1 MLITR
6 KRFLC
11 ILIVQGASIN
21 FLAQC
26 RLSDIPREIKEIRN
40 LNEASRSRSIR
51 TFGKSNE
58 DMLQTKTGTEVFKLN
73 QAGPRYKSPPRKLED
88 FKDALEANKEKI
100 QQLKKVAEELKK
112 LFNKLF
118 TEDLDIEQ
126 RIKVRKWFELV
137 KMIGRLRFQEFIAEK
152 TKAKVELQSQLLKNI
167 IEPTIVI
174 NIFATT
180 MEGILND
187 LVKSVM
193 PSIYDDKKIIKLVI
207 DISALLHRNQMM
219 DFKDDTLILHQPIF
233 LDGLGDLIYDKF
245 CENHDFNPFFLSWDL
260 EDYIFKHHRM
270 ADYSSIFS
278 RVTGM
283 KRKYLLE
290 RFLKIFL
297 VNVYPVI
304 SSSRNRFSKDFFK
317 ELLVPEVESLL
328 NKFKQG
334 ASPIQGLQINYNQI
348 PAEIFFRHQFMF
360 HYLKLS
366 LKYEPEKFNNM
377 MIKETLVFEETLKMI
392 VSKMTLIKS
401 LSYFGLHCN
410 FNLIS
415 PIIDMIEK
423 INKKFYGIEVF
434 RGNTNIDLFK
444 VLITQKYSDQ
454 EFLNIWPQWKNELNR
469 SIRSV
474 EVQNLRYENYIS
486 SIKAHGNHEIEN
498 KWKNSGLI
506 EGIRAEFANVKP
518 ESDMLKALEAV
529 DKWEIEIKNQ
539 LDIKK
544 LLKS

>member
-317 ELLVPEVESLL
+317 ELLVPE
-328 NKFKQG
+328 
-334 ASPIQGLQINYNQI
+334 
-348 PAEIFFRHQFMF
+348 
-360 HYLKLS
+360 LS

-434 RGNTNIDLFK
+434 RGHTNIDLFK

-474 EVQNLRYENYIS
+474 EVQNLRYEDYIS

-518 ESDMLKALEAV
+518 ESYMLKALEAV